1 MTRALHVAGVG
12 LWVPG
17 VSGVEAWRAG
27 ARGAQAG
34 EPFEPPSAESIERRS
49 RRRASPLTRACS
61 CAFTEAARQA
71 GIDVA
76 TTGAVFGSA
85 LGEVSTM
92 LELLDQMGKREPLS
106 PMGFT
111 TSVHHSAA
119 GTVSISGGN
128 RGFTTS
134 ISANH
139 DTPAAAIFEAS
150 GVCATM
156 GTPVVAVCGDDQAP
170 ERFVE
175 GDEAYDMIA
184 SAIALVPEDASV
196 PLLCRIS
203 MPFIGEG
210 ERELAIADVPRR
222 IANNPQ
228 VGLLDLVDAI
238 VAGREGVARLDRG
251 RGLGWCVR
259 VSAA

>member
-1 MTRALHVAGVG
+1 MTRMLNVAGIG
-12 LWVPG
+12 LWAPG
-17 VSGVEAWRAG
+17 VPDVEAWRGG
-27 ARGAQAG
+27 ARGVQPG
-34 EPFEPPSAESIERRS
+34 EAFDPPSGESIERRS

-61 CAFTEAARQA
+61 CAFTQAAKQA
-71 GIDVA
+71 AIDVA

-156 GTPVVAVCGDDQAP
+156 STPVVVVCGDDAAP
-170 ERFVE
+170 PRFVE
-175 GDEAYDMIA
+175 GDESYDMIA
-184 SAIALVPEDASV
+184 SAIAIVPAGD
-196 PLLCRIS
+196 PICRIS

-210 ERELAIADVPRR
+210 DLPVAEVPLRV
-222 IANNPQ
+222 ANNPQ

-238 VAGREGVARLDRG
+238 AAGREGVVRLDRG

-259 VSAA
+259 VVGP

>member
-1 MTRALHVAGVG
+1 MTRMLNVGGVG

-17 VSGVEAWRAG
+17 APDVAAWRAG
-27 ARGAQAG
+27 ARGVPPG
-34 EPFEPPSAESIERRS
+34 EPFAPPSGASIERRS

-61 CAFTEAARQA
+61 CAFTEAATQA
-71 GIDVA
+71 QIDVA

-92 LELLDQMGKREPLS
+92 LELLDQMGKHEPLS

-119 GTVSISGGN
+119 GTVSISSGN

-156 GTPVVAVCGDDQAP
+156 GTPVVIVCGDDEAP
-170 ERFVE
+170 PRFVE
-175 GDEAYDMIA
+175 GDESYDMIA
-184 SAIALVPEDASV
+184 SSIAIVPAELPAV
-196 PLLCRIS
+196 CRIS
-203 MPFIGEG
+203 LPFIG
-210 ERELAIADVPRR
+210 AADLPTPEVPLR

-228 VGLLDLVDAI
+228 VGLLDLIDAI
-238 VAGREGVARLDRG
+238 VAGREGVVRLDRG

-259 VSAA
+259 VTGA

>member
-1 MTRALHVAGVG
+1 MLSVAGVG

-17 VSGVEAWRAG
+17 APDVAAWRAG
-27 ARGAQAG
+27 ARGVQPG
-34 EPFEPPSAESIERRS
+34 ESFEPPSAASIERRS
-49 RRRASPLTRACS
+49 RRRASPLTRACA
-61 CAFTEAARQA
+61 CAYTEAAQQA
-71 GIDVA
+71 RIDVQ

-92 LELLDQMGKREPLS
+92 LGLLDQMARHEPLS
-106 PMGFT
+106 PMHFA

-150 GVCATM
+150 GVLATM
-156 GTPVVAVCGDDQAP
+156 GTPVVIVCADDEAP

-184 SAIALVPEDASV
+184 TSLALVAADGEA

-203 MPFIGEG
+203 LPFMGQPDPHVAE
-210 ERELAIADVPRR
+210 VPKR

-238 VAGREGVARLDRG
+238 VAGREGVVRLDRG

-259 VSAA
+259 VSPP